1 MIKLSGYQF
10 LIIKFYLFQVSLCLH
25 LYVHALDNKRKFF
38 FIECLSKLKMLKSTY
53 LHFDLK
59 LTNPTL
65 RLQFLSLQ
73 LNLFIYNQSYSMC

>member
-10 LIIKFYLFQVSLCLH
+10 LIIKFYLFQVRLCLH

-38 FIECLSKLKMLKSTY
+38 LIECLSKLKMLKSTY

-65 RLQFLSLQ
+65 GLHFIIIAIKLVRL
-73 LNLFIYNQSYSMC
+73 

>member
-65 RLQFLSLQ
+65 RLHF
-73 LNLFIYNQSYSMC
+73 FIIAIKLVRQ

>member
-10 LIIKFYLFQVSLCLH
+10 LIIKFYLFQVRLCLH

-38 FIECLSKLKMLKSTY
+38 LIECLSKLKMLKSTY

-59 LTNPTL
+59 LTNRTL
-65 RLQFLSLQ
+65 RLHF
-73 LNLFIYNQSYSMC
+73 FIIAIKLVRQ